1 MTTTV
6 KAYGVTGP
14 NEQLKPLLI
23 ERRALDDNDVVIDI
37 KYAGICHSDIHTLRG
52 DWGEI
57 PFPMVVGH
65 EITGVVRSVGKN
77 VTKFKVGQNVG
88 VGTLVNSCRTCENC
102 KDGEEPYCLGNDKLP
117 GYVATYNSK
126 DPKADNTPTA
136 GGYSQMIVV
145 DQDFVLNIPDSMP
158 LDKAAPLLCAGI
170 TMYSPLRFWNA
181 GPGKR
186 VAIIGLGGL
195 GHVGV
200 KIAKAL
206 GAEVTVLS
214 QSLSKKELGL
224 KLGADQY
231 FATADAQT
239 FETLKGHFDLILS
252 TVSANLDFDQYL
264 SLLRRNGSLVEV
276 GLPEEPMKVHAFS
289 LVLGRRSISGSSVGG
304 LKETQEMLDFCAKH
318 GIAADIETI
327 SASYINEAWDR
338 VLKSDVRF
346 RFVIDISTIVY
357 DRDSDDFQTVS
368 LPQVIRPAGAIPV
381 AYLRF
386 RVQKPPLDKVLDPLV
401 VPGYLVDLHD
411 WRPTSGRV
419 KVSKAPV
426 CDEVSQGQ
434 TKAIHDD

>member
-1 MTTTV
+1 MATTV

-14 NEQLKPLLI
+14 NEQLKPLFI
-23 ERRALDDNDVVIDI
+23 ERRAPDDNDVVIDI
-37 KYAGICHSDIHTLRG
+37 KYAGVCHSDIHTLRG

-231 FATADAQT
+231 FATADTQT

-304 LKETQEMLDFCAKH
+304 LKETQEMIDFCAKH
-318 GIAADIETI
+318 GITADIETI
-327 SASYINEAWDR
+327 PASYINEAWER

-346 RFVIDISTIVY
+346 RFVIDIST
-357 DRDSDDFQTVS
+357 
-368 LPQVIRPAGAIPV
+368 L
-381 AYLRF
+381 
-386 RVQKPPLDKVLDPLV
+386 
-401 VPGYLVDLHD
+401 
-411 WRPTSGRV
+411 
-419 KVSKAPV
+419 
-426 CDEVSQGQ
+426 
-434 TKAIHDD
+434 